1 MWGAFW
7 YLDVPC
13 NTCHPVRSAGASH
26 PLALTPPASPV
37 LRQAL
42 AAFVHGGIHV
52 VVDTALGPNAKSG
65 NIRRPVA
72 MTVPN

>member
-1 MWGAFW
+1 MWGAFGF
-7 YLDVPC
+7 LDVPC
-13 NTCHPVRSAGASH
+13 NTCLPVRSAGASH
-26 PLALTPPASPV
+26 PPRTITSCIAGVA
-37 LRQAL
+37 ACL